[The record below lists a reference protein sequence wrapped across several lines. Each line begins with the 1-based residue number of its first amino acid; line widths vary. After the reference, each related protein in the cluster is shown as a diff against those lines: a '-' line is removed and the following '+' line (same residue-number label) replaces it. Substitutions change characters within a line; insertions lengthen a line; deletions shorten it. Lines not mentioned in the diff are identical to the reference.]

1 MQRRISLFIK
11 LALALLPLCL
21 MLPAKAQVNIRIDRS
36 NINSTSIYQDNQS
49 LEYAAVLSVAPTI
62 NVRATNA
69 SFTKAGSLETISPS
83 ILTVQIIGSGGQATN
98 LLNLGS
104 TQPAVLST
112 NYSSIYV
119 SLLALLQGGLMNLRY
134 AIPNAKAVV
143 WKAGTYTNKLDF
155 QLVGVNLATL
165 KVLTNTVNISVSPFI
180 AVDQPQQVSF
190 AINDLNYFRNKAIP
204 SQQQNFLIQS
214 TVKPYLQGRTE
225 SSTFSYTGGYAGANI
240 PAVSAAA
247 LLAQLK
253 VGSNTWPVGQM
264 SNSYRNLSPSTGH
277 ELAAGNTNNLE
288 VSYSLSPE
296 LLKTNFMNKG
306 SYLLNLKHLVGDA
319 EQAGASAQELSST
332 AQVVVSDMAEIKVNH
347 TEVAL
352 AFKTAQDYRNGVTVD
367 LPAHFST
374 SATAPYDVYVQASS
388 SNMSSGSNSIPV
400 SILRISAAPGNTTN
414 VTPVTLKTTRQKLM
428 TAMPAIDHQSNIRYS
443 IDAAESAKLLGKPP
457 GAYTTTVT
465 YSMVAP

>member
-1 MQRRISLFIK
+1 
-11 LALALLPLCL
+11 
-21 MLPAKAQVNIRIDRS
+21 MLPAKAQVNIRIDRT
-36 NINSTSIYQDNQS
+36 NINSSSVYQDNQS
-49 LEYAAVLSVAPTI
+49 LDYSAVLSLIPTI
-62 NVRATNA
+62 NLRTTNA
-69 SFTKAGSLETISPS
+69 SFTKAGSPENISS
-83 ILTVQIIGSGGQATN
+83 GIFTVQIIGSAGQVAN
-98 LLNLGS
+98 LLTLGNA
-104 TQPAVLST
+104 QAVVLSNT
-112 NYSSIYV
+112 YNNIYFSVLGLLSS
-119 SLLALLQGGLMNLRY
+119 GLMNLRY
-134 AIPNAKAVV
+134 TIPNTKAVV
-143 WKAGTYTNKLDF
+143 WKAGTYTNRLDF
-155 QLVGVNLATL
+155 QLAGVTLGNL
-165 KVLTNTVNISVSPFI
+165 KVLTNTINIFVDPLITVN
-180 AVDQPQQVSF
+180 QPEPISF

-225 SSTFSYTGGYAGANI
+225 SSTFRYTGGYAGANI
-240 PAVSAAA
+240 PAVSAAS

-253 VGSNTWPVGQM
+253 VGSNVWPVAQM
-264 SNSYRNLSPSTGH
+264 SNSYQNWSPSTGH

-296 LLKTNFMNKG
+296 ILKTNFMNKG